1 MVTGYAPLGGPGE
14 TTVADGYTLLE
25 NPTGMS
31 SLTPSSVHGKR
42 AVLSMFQKHAQS
54 QRRFYQSKF
63 LRNRHFEI
71 DKS

>member
-31 SLTPSSVHGKR
+31 SLAPSSLQKYT
-42 AVLSMFQKHAQS
+42 VLNHFPTNSQS
-54 QRRFYQSKF
+54 KRRFYQSKF
-63 LRNRHFEI
+63 LWNRHFEI